1 MSGLTITA
9 KRRTILS
16 EKSNTNMAEETHQLA
31 DEITHDDES
40 VMSHLLKTVKGLSP
54 ISLAPVVDSI
64 VDDNHMIEQF
74 EFE

>member
-1 MSGLTITA
+1 
-9 KRRTILS
+9 
-16 EKSNTNMAEETHQLA
+16 MAEETHQLA

-40 VMSHLLKTVKGLSP
+40 VMSHLLQTVKGLSP
-54 ISLAPVVDSI
+54 ISLAPVIDSV